1 MQGFRKVGL
10 DKNIYPYPVKITRLR
25 IILSVSTVFSE
36 PTAATTGA
44 AFSPDIFRII
54 EGRGVKEIGA
64 YIEATEKRPAW
75 RNLSILFLSVLM
87 NSLEKTGLQK
97 SCNFQN
103 ILA

>member
-1 MQGFRKVGL
+1 MQGFHKVGP
-10 DKNIYPYPVKITRLR
+10 DNIYPYPVKITRLR
-25 IILSVSTVFSE
+25 IILSGSTVFSE

-54 EGRGVKEIGA
+54 EGRGGKEIGA

-75 RNLSILFLSVLM
+75 RNLSILFLSVFM

-97 SCNFQN
+97 NCNSQN
-103 ILA
+103 ILL